1 MKKYMP
7 RLIDDVIINELKAFG
22 AILITG
28 PKWCGKTTT
37 AKQIAK
43 SVIYMH
49 DPEKSDAYIETAKI
63 KPSLLLE
70 GEKPRL
76 IDEWQLAPMLWD
88 AIRFDVDIKGEEG
101 LYILTGSSTIDET
114 QIKHSGAGR
123 ISRILMRTMSLY
135 ESGDSNG
142 QISLNDL
149 FQKNDIDKAISS
161 LKVDDIANLI
171 IRGGWPNSIG
181 KSIEIS
187 SRQVSGYIETIA
199 NSEIKTIDGVER
211 NTEKTKAILR
221 SLARNVATSVP
232 NSTILKDLVAGDD
245 LMHQNTLSD
254 YLRVLEKLYVIENL
268 PSWAPQLRSKT
279 VIRKSPVRYFI
290 DPSIPAAILDANPQD
305 LFYDLKT
312 FGFLFESLVIRDLRI
327 YAQKLNGSVYHY
339 RDKND
344 LEVDAII
351 HLKNGKWGAI
361 EVKLG
366 SNEIDKAV
374 LNLLK
379 LKEKINIDKMN
390 SPSFLAVV
398 TGTQFG
404 YKRPDGVYVIPIG
417 CLKP

>member
-1 MKKYMP
+1 
-7 RLIDDVIINELKAFG
+7 
-22 AILITG
+22 
-28 PKWCGKTTT
+28 
-37 AKQIAK
+37 
-43 SVIYMH
+43 
-49 DPEKSDAYIETAKI
+49 
-63 KPSLLLE
+63 
-70 GEKPRL
+70 
-76 IDEWQLAPMLWD
+76 MLWD